1 MGEGIRVLGWG
12 RSSSRVCG
20 RVSGSLG
27 EGRGRGGGRTSGFFF
42 FFFFFKIKKIQVF

>member
-12 RSSSRVCG
+12 CSRVCG

-27 EGRGRGGGRTSGFFF
+27 GGGRGRTSGFFF
-42 FFFFFKIKKIQVF
+42 LIKKIQVF